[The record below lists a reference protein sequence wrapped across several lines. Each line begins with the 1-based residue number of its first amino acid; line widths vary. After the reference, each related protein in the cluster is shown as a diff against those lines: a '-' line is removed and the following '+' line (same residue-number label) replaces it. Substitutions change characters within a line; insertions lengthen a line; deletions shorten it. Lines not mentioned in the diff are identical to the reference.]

1 MTIDEAKRVTAYC
14 AAAYPGPPWAETSL
28 LLWAKE
34 LQDLPF
40 EAALA
45 GARWMIQNKPNFP
58 SVADVRAGAHRHMAA
73 TKAGADSR
81 ALLEAPAPCAE
92 DQALARRAL
101 ADMVEQLKA
110 GLSAKGL
117 APTSGSS
124 GKGARRP

>member
-34 LQDLPF
+34 LRDLPF
-40 EAALA
+40 DAALA
-45 GARWMIQNKPNFP
+45 GARWMVQHKANFP
-58 SVADVRAGAHRHMAA
+58 SVADVRAGAQRHMAA
-73 TKAGADSR
+73 ARAGADSR
-81 ALLEAPAPCAE
+81 ALLDAPAPSPE
-92 DQALARRAL
+92 DQALALRAL

-117 APTSGSS
+117 APTRGSS